1 VEPMARDPRARR
13 ARREKERALRKEVRR
28 VEELA
33 ARLPGATPELPIDVA
48 AASVVEV
55 KARATRCPQ
64 CGGELQI
71 KGDRAET
78 TPRGVLRELALACRL
93 CRAPRTIWF
102 RVATGGPN

>member
-1 VEPMARDPRARR
+1 MSRDPRARR

-33 ARLPGATPELPIDVA
+33 GRLPGATPELPIDVA

-64 CGGELQI
+64 CGGELQLT
-71 KGDRAET
+71 GDRAET
-78 TPRGVLRELALACRL
+78 TPRGVLREIALACRI
-93 CRAPRTIWF
+93 CRAPRTMWF
-102 RVATGGPN
+102 RIAPAGAN